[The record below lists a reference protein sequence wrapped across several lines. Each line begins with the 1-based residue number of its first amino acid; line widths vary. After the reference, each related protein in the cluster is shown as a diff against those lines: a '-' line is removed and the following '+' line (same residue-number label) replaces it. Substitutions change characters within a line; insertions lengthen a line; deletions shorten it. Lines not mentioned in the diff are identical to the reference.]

1 MSLRTKVEPIDR
13 DIAVF
18 LNEDLSPAA
27 KSKTLADF
35 AGQAIAEAQQVNRSI
50 LGRIPRHRTFV
61 DGREGVQLAAV
72 KPDGVIVA
80 EFELIDDTLKWIADQ
95 LVLHSPVLSGRYR
108 KSHTLFADGTEIE
121 VGGIIPNAEEY
132 AFINLVPYARKVER
146 GQSKQAPDGV
156 YQAVA
161 TLARQRFG
169 NIAKIMF
176 AYRTAIS
183 GSFIGG
189 LLGNKSDLRNPAII
203 VRVRS

>member
-27 KSKTLADF
+27 KSKTLAAF
-35 AGQAIAEAQQVNRSI
+35 AWQAIAEAQQVNRSI
-50 LGRIPRHRTFV
+50 LGRVPRHRTFV
-61 DGREGVQLAAV
+61 DGREGAQLAAV
-72 KPDGVIVA
+72 RPDGVIVA

-108 KSHTLFADGTEIE
+108 KNHTLFADGTETE

-132 AFINLVPYARKVER
+132 AFINVMPYARKVER

-189 LLGNKSDLRNPAII
+189 RVGNRSDLRNPAII